1 MHPLQREC
9 HRLVEAG
16 LPGAFVYRVD
26 TGGASQFYTAGVA
39 DLATQQ
45 SMTPDLH
52 YRVGSTTKTFTA
64 VVVLQLL
71 AEGKLRLR
79 DTLDKWLPD
88 LPIPNA
94 TSLTIEHLLR
104 MRSGLFDFEDDPS
117 LLGNLDAH
125 RQPYTLEQVLHLS
138 IRHAARFLP
147 GAKYEYCNTNF
158 CVLELIIER
167 ITGHTLATELTRRIF
182 GPVGMTNST
191 YPDEEDLTLPE
202 PYIRGYERTP
212 DGWEECSH
220 VFFGRGDGALIST
233 PGDLARFF
241 RALLFERTLLPDDL
255 LQQMMSVIQDQPPA
269 EELYGLGLMA
279 DPLPS
284 GMVWGHSGGGFGYG
298 NLPYLQ
304 CETGRF
310 VVFMIN
316 GSYGFR
322 VSTGN
327 RPMPDRAVRAE
338 AYSKQTDN

>member
-1 MHPLQREC
+1 MQPLQREC
-9 HRLVEAG
+9 QRLVEAG
-16 LPGAFVYRVD
+16 LPGAFVYRED
-26 TGGASQFYTAGVA
+26 ADGAAQFYTAGFA

-45 SMTPDLH
+45 PMAPDLH

-64 VVVLQLL
+64 VVLLQLL
-71 AEGKLRLR
+71 AEGKLSLR

-138 IRHAARFLP
+138 IKHPARFLP

-158 CVLELIIER
+158 CMLERVIER
-167 ITGHTLATELTRRIF
+167 ITGHALAAELAQRIF

-191 YPDEEDLTLPE
+191 YPDEEDLSLPE

-212 DGWEECSH
+212 DGWEECSYE
-220 VFFGRGDGALIST
+220 FFGRGDGALIST
-233 PGDLARFF
+233 AIDLGRFF

-255 LQQMMSVIQDQPPA
+255 LQRMMSVIQDQPPA
-269 EELYGLGLMA
+269 EKMYGLGLIA

-284 GMVWGHSGGGFGYG
+284 GTVWGHSGGGFGYRH
-298 NLPYLQ
+298 LPYLQ

-310 VVFMIN
+310 VVFMLN

-322 VSTGN
+322 V
-327 RPMPDRAVRAE
+327 PMDQPPLPGPAIRAE
-338 AYSKQTDN
+338 AYRN